1 MIEVDGVT
9 GFRDVGGTPT
19 ADGAIRRGRLF
30 RSGHLGGLRPRGAQ
44 TLRPLVRRV
53 VDLRSDEEVADDA
66 GALIGAETVRLPLYL
81 GSPRSFFLEDLD
93 LGEIYSRLLTES
105 SAPLVAAVRVIASG
119 APTLVHCTA
128 GKDRTGMVVALALAA
143 VDADREAV
151 VADYALTA
159 SLIPAAHRR
168 ATSERLTKKYP
179 ASRHAWMLATE
190 SPPEVMRAAL
200 SAVDEQWGSAAGYLR
215 HHGLTPGELA
225 ALREALVD
233 TAPATAPAAAPA
245 TAPAHHSSPRH
256 PVSQGA
262 AS

>member
-1 MIEVDGVT
+1 MIEVDGVP
-9 GFRDVGGTPT
+9 GLRDVGGLPT
-19 ADGAIRRGRLF
+19 RSGAIRDGRLF
-30 RSGHLGGLRPRGAQ
+30 RSGHLGEIGPRGVQ

-53 VDLRSDEEVADDA
+53 VDLRSDEEVADEPGVLA
-66 GALIGAETVRLPLYL
+66 AAETVRLPLYL

-93 LGEIYSRLLTES
+93 LGEIYARLLAES

-128 GKDRTGMVVALALAA
+128 GKDRTGMVIALTLAA
-143 VDADREAV
+143 VDTAREAV

-159 SLIPAAHRR
+159 SLIPAARRR
-168 ATSERLTKKYP
+168 ATSERLAKKYP

-190 SPPEVMRAAL
+190 SPPDVMRATLA
-200 SAVDEQWGSAAGYLR
+200 AVDAQWGSAAGYLSR
-215 HHGLTPGELA
+215 HGLTSAELA
-225 ALREALVD
+225 GLHEALVD
-233 TAPATAPAAAPA
+233 TAPSPAGLP
-245 TAPAHHSSPRH
+245 SPRH